1 MPPPRKPH
9 RKSRYGCIQ
18 CKRRHVKCDEEKP
31 CRRCLD
37 REEQCSLK
45 PDVAAADITRP
56 DKRLSVPTV
65 SNRISSHQRRLN
77 ELFMMHHYA
86 TETCDTLVDSLE
98 SVEVF
103 KRVVPREAM
112 KFGFLMDGLLAL
124 ASLHLAFLDQSM
136 KEHYT
141 EVAIQ
146 YQNSG
151 LNAFKEALDSIS
163 EESAT
168 AVFAFSIVT
177 TILAFAMPGNSS
189 GHQVSNVSDT
199 FVSICQLLR
208 GVRTI
213 VFASEIS
220 IRTGPLGALADPTSN
235 SSASNSPSPPS
246 LKRDGIQAAMAELRE
261 QTGAVGKYSTPKS
274 HQAYLSGIKSLETS
288 FDMVTQGPKVAVVAG
303 WPVEVTDELVELFRR
318 GDPIAILICIHYG
331 ALALEIHDRWWGKNF
346 GIDLIDELSQSL
358 HSIDAE
364 WASHT
369 EWARTLSASV
379 ANNVTCSL

>member
-1 MPPPRKPH
+1 
-9 RKSRYGCIQ
+9 
-18 CKRRHVKCDEEKP
+18 
-31 CRRCLD
+31 
-37 REEQCSLK
+37 
-45 PDVAAADITRP
+45 
-56 DKRLSVPTV
+56 
-65 SNRISSHQRRLN
+65 
-77 ELFMMHHYA
+77 
-86 TETCDTLVDSLE
+86 
-98 SVEVF
+98 
-103 KRVVPREAM
+103 M
-112 KFGFLMDGLLAL
+112 KFGFPMDGLLAL

-177 TILAFAMPGNSS
+177 TILAFAISS

-220 IRTGPLGALADPTSN
+220 IRTGPLGALVDPTSN
-235 SSASNSPSPPS
+235 SSVSNSPSPPS
-246 LKRDGIQAAMAELRE
+246 LKRDGIQAAMAEFRE

-288 FDMVTQGPKVAVVAG
+288 FDMVAQGPKVAVVAG
-303 WPVEVTDELVELFRR
+303 WPVEVTDELVELFKQ

-331 ALALEIHDRWWGKNF
+331 ALALEVHDRWWGKNF

-358 HSIDAE
+358 HSIDPE